1 MATKVITGVNTRW
14 SYANV
19 WEPKS
24 INGGTP
30 KYSVSLIIP
39 KSDTKTVE
47 KIQAA
52 IEEAM
57 KYAADYAATA
67 AIRAVEKER
76 KRLQQE
82 QYDWKYHNTKLL
94 IRNYRV
100 FRDYLD
106 HAVFKLSEAEKADDS
121 FEDILRIM
129 QNRSTSEEMFVESI
143 KRNFVQ
149 TKIIMT
155 HVDKMLEVYEYVMC
169 VRSQRQDDARRWRVL
184 YNLYLSDKPLTPE
197 QIAQTEHID
206 KRTVYKDVDTC
217 ITDLTALMFGISGIK
232 QSSQI

>member
-1 MATKVITGVNTRW
+1 MSHRQSEKDTRVEPIERSPLMQPKNSNEFIVAVATIVAEKV
-14 SYANV
+14 A
-19 WEPKS
+19 
-24 INGGTP
+24 
-30 KYSVSLIIP
+30 
-39 KSDTKTVE
+39 DE